1 MTLYLSI
8 AIARIFFIK
17 KFDIDNQS
25 QYYCLCM
32 EKCHCSGVR
41 FEKIVEI
48 AKQESAS
55 FLVVAKQLDVS
66 ETCTACKQDMISYCE
81 TNLNL
86 LHYY

>member
-1 MTLYLSI
+1 MLHHFI
-8 AIARIFFIK
+8 AIARNFFIK

-25 QYYCLCM
+25 QYYCLYM

-55 FLVVAKQLDVS
+55 FLEVAKQLDVS
-66 ETCTACKQDMISYCE
+66 ETCTACKHDMISYCE

-86 LHYY
+86 LHYC